1 MFLFILSD
9 ENNYKLRENFSAAH
23 RMNSS
28 KFSAHRGVNNRGV
41 LWNSM

>member
-9 ENNYKLRENFSAAH
+9 ENNYKLRKDFSVAH